1 MELPVISAS
10 QVNAY
15 LACPLKY
22 RFQYVD
28 HIPRPWR
35 VAAMAFGSSVHAA
48 VEWFHRQRMTGM
60 TPTAEQVEQIFEAD
74 WYAQNLE
81 PLVFSDRESRDGLI
95 EKGRAMVRLY
105 VTEATSRPVPA
116 VVEHPFEVELHDPE
130 TGEVFDL
137 RLRGFVDLIEEDGTV
152 VDLKT
157 AGRSL
162 EAGGLERHLQLSVYA
177 LAALIQTGSIPKLRL
192 DMLYKTLTPRL
203 ERLETTRTTADL
215 AWTAQLIREI
225 ALAIQTEHFFPNP
238 SWRCQEC
245 EYFAHCQSW
254 RGYEPPKSRTLE
266 AAVAAEEGAGDV
278 AARGSFRDRL
288 MLSGAMDGT

>member
-1 MELPVISAS
+1 VELPVISAS

-28 HIPRPWR
+28 QIPRPWR

-48 VEWFHRQRMTGM
+48 VEWFQRQRLSGSL
-60 TPTAEQVEQIFEAD
+60 PSAEQVEQIFEAD

-81 PLVFSDRESRDGLI
+81 PLVFSERESKDGLLG
-95 EKGRAMVRLY
+95 KGRAMVRLY
-105 VTEATSRPVPA
+105 VEQADGTKPA
-116 VVEHPFEVELHDPE
+116 AVEYPFEVELHDPE

-162 EAGGLERHLQLSVYA
+162 EAGGLERHLQLSIYA
-177 LAALIQTGSIPKLRL
+177 LAGLIQTGSVPRLRL
-192 DMLYKTLTPRL
+192 DMLYKTVRPRL
-203 ERLETTRTTADL
+203 EKLETSRTTADL
-215 AWTAQLIREI
+215 AWTAQLIREV

-245 EYFAHCQSW
+245 EYFAHCQRW
-254 RGYEPPKSRTLE
+254 RGYEPPKGGIPE
-266 AAVAAEEGAGDV
+266 EAVAAVEGAGEV
-278 AARGSFRDRL
+278 AA
-288 MLSGAMDGT
+288 